1 MSSVNKNAPPMLAHR
16 YDFEGQAVRYGVWG
30 QGRPLVLLHGTPF
43 SAVVWRRIA
52 PLLARGRQVY
62 AYDLLGYGQSEQ
74 RDGQDVSLATQ
85 GRLFAALL
93 RHWKLARPDVVAHD
107 FGGATALRAALLEG
121 CAYGSLTLIDA
132 VALAPWGSPFARHAR
147 EHQAAFA
154 GMPPYVH
161 AAILKAYIQG
171 AAHRPLADDVMA
183 LYTLP
188 WTGSTGQ
195 AAFYRQA
202 GQADQRYT
210 NDIEHR
216 YGEID
221 CPVMILWGEDDA
233 WLPIE
238 RGRALA
244 QRFRGADFRPVPQA
258 GHLMQED
265 APEAIVAHL
274 SEFLAAV
281 SPPAPQPGPASL
293 QYGSNL

>member
-1 MSSVNKNAPPMLAHR
+1 MDSIASSRLPALSHT
-16 YDFEGQAVRYGVWG
+16 YDFEGQAVRYAVLG
-30 QGRPLVLLHGTPF
+30 QGRPVVLLHGTPF
-43 SAVVWRRIA
+43 SAAVWRKVA

-62 AYDLLGYGQSEQ
+62 LYDLLGYGQSEQ
-74 RDGQDVSLATQ
+74 RPGQDVSLAVQ

-93 RHWKLARPDVVAHD
+93 RHWTLERPDVVAHD
-107 FGGATALRAALLEG
+107 FGGATALRANLLEG
-121 CAYGSLTLIDA
+121 CRYGSLTLIDA

-147 EHQAAFA
+147 EHEAAFA
-154 GMPPYVH
+154 GMPPYIH

-171 AAHRPLADDVMA
+171 AAFRHLADDVMA
-183 LYTLP
+183 LYTQP
-188 WTGSTGQ
+188 WTGPQGQ

-202 GQADQRYT
+202 AQADQRYT
-210 NDIEHR
+210 DEIERR

-233 WLPIE
+233 WLPIG

-244 QRFRGADFRPVPQA
+244 ARFRQPDFRPVPQA

-274 SEFLAAV
+274 AQFL
-281 SPPAPQPGPASL
+281 PA
-293 QYGSNL
+293 

>member
-1 MSSVNKNAPPMLAHR
+1 MNSVNPIAPLDLAHR
-16 YDFEGQAVRYGVWG
+16 YDFEGQAVRYGIWG

-43 SAVVWRRIA
+43 SSAVWRRMV

-62 AYDLLGYGQSEQ
+62 VYDLLGYGQSEQ
-74 RDGQDVSLATQ
+74 RAGQDVSLATQ

-93 RHWKLARPDVVAHD
+93 RHWKLAAPDVVAHD

-147 EHQAAFA
+147 QHEAACA
-154 GMPPYVH
+154 GMPPYIH

-188 WTGSTGQ
+188 WTGAVGQ

-202 GQADQRYT
+202 AQADQRYT
-210 NDIEHR
+210 DDIEHR
-216 YGEID
+216 YGEIR
-221 CPVMILWGEDDA
+221 CPVMILWGVADD

-244 QRFRGADFRPVPQA
+244 QRFARADFRPVPHA

-265 APEAIVAHL
+265 APEAILAHL
-274 SEFLAAV
+274 AEFLAAV
-281 SPPAPQPGPASL
+281 SPPARQAGQASL
-293 QYGSNL
+293 QYDSNL